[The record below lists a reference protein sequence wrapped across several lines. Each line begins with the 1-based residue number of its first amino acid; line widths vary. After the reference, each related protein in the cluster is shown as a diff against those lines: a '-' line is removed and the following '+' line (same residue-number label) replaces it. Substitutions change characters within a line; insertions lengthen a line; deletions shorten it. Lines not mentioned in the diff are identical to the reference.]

1 MLVTVVVVIVGAVLA
16 VRGPVRVERD
26 NGAAGERRGKQTG
39 QEKRRG
45 SESFHGPITG
55 LAAAEVC
62 DTLLRA
68 VSSGV
73 LLFHAGVDLPCSTL
87 AARMPATTGRRAFL
101 QLLVDE
107 GVTHLF
113 GNPGTTELA
122 IMEVVPEFP
131 QLDFVLGLQESVVL
145 AMADGFCRAS
155 GRLAAAN
162 VHVMPGLGNAMG
174 ALYNAKFSGS
184 PILLTA
190 GQQEQGHGLLE
201 PMLYEPLVPVAQPL
215 VKWAVEAT
223 RAADLPRILHRAAKI
238 ALTPPTG
245 PVFLSLPGDVLD
257 ESVEMELGR
266 PVRVDSAARPNDD
279 VLKRI
284 AEMATSAKRPAILAG
299 QELAARDAFGE
310 AAELAE
316 LLGAAVYGSSIPYAA
331 AFPTQHPAYM
341 GAFTRAQKQVRGA
354 LEAHDLL
361 LVLGADLLRMS
372 VYSPVEPLPPGL
384 PVIHVSE
391 RSHELGKNYRTD
403 IAVEA
408 DVKQTLRALLPLVR
422 GAGPTEQ
429 AKKRLA
435 ELKQSNWSAQ
445 RDKARVEAMLA
456 AETKP
461 IDPQYLMLRF
471 TESLPRDAV
480 VVDEGLV
487 STYPLPKLLPLRGP
501 RDYYGLASGG
511 LGFAVPGAVGI
522 SLALPGRPI
531 AVVSGDGAAMY
542 GIQGLWTAAHRELP
556 ITYIIANNRG
566 YRIIKERL
574 VSFRKTDKFT
584 GMDIREPEIDFVA
597 LAQSLGLAARRVTDP
612 QDIAPALREGFASG
626 KPNLIDVRV
635 ADGFG
640 G

>member
-1 MLVTVVVVIVGAVLA
+1 MK
-16 VRGPVRVERD
+16 P
-26 NGAAGERRGKQTG
+26 N
-39 QEKRRG
+39 
-45 SESFHGPITG
+45 
-55 LAAAEVC
+55 
-62 DTLLRA
+62 
-68 VSSGV
+68 
-73 LLFHAGVDLPCSTL
+73 
-87 AARMPATTGRRAFL
+87 MTTGRAAFL

-122 IMEVVPEFP
+122 IMEAVPDFP
-131 QLDFVLGLQESVVL
+131 QLDFVLGLQESVVM

-184 PILLTA
+184 PVILTA

-215 VKWAVEAT
+215 VKWAVEVT
-223 RAADLPRILHRAAKI
+223 RAADLPRIIHRAAKI

-257 ESVEMELGR
+257 EKLELDMGR
-266 PVRVDSAARPNDD
+266 PVRVDGAVRPTDAT
-279 VLKRI
+279 LQEI
-284 AEMATSAKRPAILAG
+284 AHRLREAKRPAILAG
-299 QELAARDAFGE
+299 HELSARDAFAE
-310 AAELAE
+310 AAKLAE
-316 LLGAAVYGSSIPYAA
+316 LLGAAVYAGSIPYSAQ
-331 AFPTQHPAYM
+331 FPSEHPAFM
-341 GAFTRAQKQVRGA
+341 GAFSRLQKQVRST

-372 VYSPVEPLPPGL
+372 VYSPVEPLPPTL
-384 PVIHVSE
+384 PVIHISE
-391 RSHELGKNYRTD
+391 RAHELGKNYRTD
-403 IAVEA
+403 IAVHA
-408 DVKQTLRALLPLVR
+408 DVKQTLMALLPLL
-422 GAGPTEQ
+422 GKSDAAEQ
-429 AKKRLA
+429 RLA
-435 ELKQSNWSAQ
+435 QLKPHNWTAQ
-445 RDKARVEAMLA
+445 RDKARLDAMMA

-471 TESLPRDAV
+471 TETLPRDAV

-487 STYPLPKLLPLRGP
+487 STNSLPKFLVNRGP

-511 LGFAVPGAVGI
+511 LGFAIPGAVGI

-531 AVVSGDGAAMY
+531 AAMVGDGSAMY
-542 GIQGLWTAAHRELP
+542 AIQGLWTAAHHQLP
-556 ITYIIANNRG
+556 ITYVIANNRG

-584 GMDIREPEIDFVA
+584 GMDIREPDLDFIS
-597 LAQSLGLAARRVTDP
+597 LAKSFGLAARRVTDP
-612 QDIAPALREGFASG
+612 QDIASALREGFASG
-626 KPNLIDVRV
+626 RPNLIDMRV

-640 G
+640 D

>member
-1 MLVTVVVVIVGAVLA
+1 M
-16 VRGPVRVERD
+16 
-26 NGAAGERRGKQTG
+26 K
-39 QEKRRG
+39 
-45 SESFHGPITG
+45 PITG
-55 LAAAEVC
+55 
-62 DTLLRA
+62 RA
-68 VSSGV
+68 
-73 LLFHAGVDLPCSTL
+73 
-87 AARMPATTGRRAFL
+87 AFL
-101 QLLVDE
+101 QLLADE

-122 IMEVVPEFP
+122 IMEVVPQFP
-131 QLDFVLGLQESVVL
+131 QLKFVLGLQESVVM
-145 AMADGFCRAS
+145 AMADGYCRAS

-184 PILLTA
+184 PVILTA

-215 VKWAVEAT
+215 VKWAVEVT
-223 RAADLPRILHRAAKI
+223 RAADLPRIIHRAAKL

-257 ESVEMELGR
+257 ETLEMDLGR
-266 PVRVDSAARPNDD
+266 PVRVDAAVRPADD
-279 VLKRI
+279 TLGKM
-284 AEMATSAKRPAILAG
+284 AEMLMAAKRPAILAG
-299 QELAARDAFGE
+299 QELALRDAFAE

-316 LLGAAVYGSSIPYAA
+316 LLGAAVYGSSIPYSAQ
-331 AFPTQHPAYM
+331 FPTEHPAFM
-341 GAFTRAQKQVRGA
+341 GALTRQQKQVRA
-354 LEAHDLL
+354 TLEAHDLL

-372 VYSPVEPLPPGL
+372 VYSPVEPLPPEL

-391 RSHELGKNYRTD
+391 RAHELGKNYRTD
-403 IAVEA
+403 IAVHA
-408 DVKQTLRALLPLVR
+408 DVKQTLRALLPLLKVDR
-422 GAGPTEQ
+422 Q
-429 AKKRLA
+429 AAQRRLS
-435 ELKQSNWSAQ
+435 ELKAKNWSAQ
-445 RDKARVEAMLA
+445 RDKARIDAMLA

-471 TESLPRDAV
+471 TETLPRDAV

-487 STYPLPKLLPLRGP
+487 STYSLPRFLAMRGP

-522 SLALPGRPI
+522 SLALPGRPV
-531 AVVSGDGAAMY
+531 AVMVGDGSAMY
-542 GIQGLWTAAHRELP
+542 SIQGLWTAAHHRLP
-556 ITYIIANNRG
+556 ITYVIANNRG

-574 VSFRKTDKFT
+574 VAFRKTDRFT
-584 GMDIREPEIDFVA
+584 GMDLRDPDLDFIA
-597 LAQSLGLAARRVTDP
+597 LAKSFGLAARRVADP
-612 QDIAPALREGFASG
+612 QDIAPALREAFASG
-626 KPNLIDVRV
+626 QPNLIDIRV